1 MNKKFLTAVSA
12 MVLASFVGMNS
23 AEARDGFYRSVKG
36 GRTNPNMNS
45 KEDSAVE
52 KAVIDFD
59 DVYFVSGA
67 FGYRWKYFRAELE
80 YTYRDDYSERVA
92 STVLPGVSS
101 EAYLEAHS
109 YLVNG
114 YFDLM
119 PNYIISPYISGGLG
133 YTDLKLTTKATGG
146 NPRTWDD
153 NTFTWTLGGGLSIR
167 LNRCLNFDFGYRY
180 VDMGDVDE
188 AEVNAHEYYAGLR
201 YTF

>member
-1 MNKKFLTAVSA
+1 MNKKILTAVSA
-12 MVLASFVGMNS
+12 LALIACVGASS
-23 AEARDGFYRSVKG
+23 AEARDGFYLSVKA

-45 KEDSAVE
+45 KEDSATE

-80 YTYRDDYSERVA
+80 YTYRDDYSERV
-92 STVLPGVSS
+92 PGAFEGTSR
-101 EAYLEAHS
+101 EAYLEAQS

-133 YTDLKLTTKATGG
+133 YTDLQLTTKSTGAKA
-146 NPRTWDD
+146 RSWDK

-167 LNRCLNFDFGYRY
+167 LNKCLNFDLGYRY
-180 VDMGDVDE
+180 IDMGDIEE